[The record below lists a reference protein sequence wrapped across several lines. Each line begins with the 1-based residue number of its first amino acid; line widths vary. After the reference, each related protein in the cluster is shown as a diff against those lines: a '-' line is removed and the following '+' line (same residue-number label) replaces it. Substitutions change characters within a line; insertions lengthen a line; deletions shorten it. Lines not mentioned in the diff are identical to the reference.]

1 MSHFTQP
8 NYDGLPHPQ
17 WGQRSEEELRADRL
31 RQKITGWADPWLD
44 DNGPSERSHHP
55 YDPDHLPE
63 GYTELTDEERQ
74 RRLDML
80 RTIFPKQD

>member
-1 MSHFTQP
+1 MQKAAGGNQRPGEADNNFTIV
-8 NYDGLPHPQ
+8 H
-17 WGQRSEEELRADRL
+17 ETEVV
-31 RQKITGWADPWLD
+31 KTKTTITGWADPWLD
-44 DNGPSERSHHP
+44 DNEPSERSHHP